1 MLTAILIGLLAG
13 SGVSA
18 LILPRLH
25 RRWLRLSAHR
35 RLGLLAPPARRALP
49 EMTLHELA
57 ERIEYP
63 ERYGLPAAYHPAP
76 SRLAGFDH
84 YTFEVPRRLG
94 RPSEATVE
102 VRNVSDLGPPR
113 PRPPL
118 DRRG

>member
-25 RRWLRLSAHR
+25 RRWLRLSSHR
-35 RLGLLAPPARRALP
+35 RLGLLAP
-49 EMTLHELA
+49 
-57 ERIEYP
+57 
-63 ERYGLPAAYHPAP
+63 PAAYHPAP
-76 SRLAGFDH
+76 SRLAGFDP
-84 YTFEVPRRLG
+84 YAFEAPRRLG